1 MRDLSLQNWPM
12 TEWCVTDE
20 SCHDD
25 DDDDCP
31 DDDDSPDDT
40 GHDDHEAGCRR
51 QRGWERRATARSR
64 ESRDNL
70 SPSQG
75 TSRLPSSSQLSPQSA
90 PLRVRYTRVDFVHRW
105 QSTAKTSARGR

>member
-1 MRDLSLQNWPM
+1 MKDLSLQNWPM

-90 PLRVRYTRVDFVHRW
+90 PF
-105 QSTAKTSARGR
+105 